1 MKKLVIGYIIGI
13 VIVLL
18 LSPIISATQITQTIS
33 ISTKKYNNIGD
44 LNPKITQAIEMVNEP
59 LLRGF
64 LDELV
69 SIGPRMTGTY
79 GCEKAAEYLYEQ
91 FDNIGLETRYH
102 DWATFNNRLPFRYY
116 EGKNIEA
123 TINGTNN
130 DCDEILIFNAHYDT
144 VKNSPGAND
153 DGSGVV
159 AVLAAAYILNKFEF
173 NRTIKF
179 VTFSGEEVGLL
190 GSRAY
195 VKEIYENNEELL
207 VEFNADMIGYAETSQ
222 GGENVTLVPTEDAQL
237 IVEDIKS
244 VNYNYGINF
253 NINTGGT
260 IKPGGS
266 RGGSDY
272 YDFVLYGY
280 EAVAFWESEW
290 NQDYFHNPEDSI
302 EHINFSYFVNVT
314 KLIVGSLA
322 YLADKVD
329 IEYPMLR
336 IGSPKRGRLYF
347 EDRTL
352 RIFKHHRTIVIDD
365 VLICTEVKPGDSP
378 IEKVE
383 FYFDNKLKHTD
394 TEEPYQ
400 WRINQRSIRKHTIKA
415 VAYDEKG
422 RTSSDE
428 INFRFINLMLK
439 R

>member
-1 MKKLVIGYIIGI
+1 MKKIVIGYILGI
-13 VIVLL
+13 VILLL
-18 LSPIISATQITQTIS
+18 LSPIISATQITQTIT
-33 ISTKKYNNIGD
+33 ISTNKQNNLGE
-44 LNPKITQAIEMVNEP
+44 LNPKIIQAIEMVNES
-59 LLRGF
+59 LLRAF

-79 GCEKAAEYLYEQ
+79 GCEKAAEYLCEQ
-91 FDNIGLETRYH
+91 FNDFGLETRYQE
-102 DWATFNNRLPFRYY
+102 WATFNTRLPLRHYK
-116 EGKNIEA
+116 GKNIEA
-123 TINGTNN
+123 TLNGTNK

-144 VKNSPGAND
+144 VKESPGAND

-159 AVLAAAYILNKFEF
+159 AVLAAAYILNNFEF

-179 VTFSGEEVGLL
+179 VTFSGEEVGLI

-195 VKEIYENNEELL
+195 VKEIYENNEELI
-207 VEFNADMIGYAETSQ
+207 VEFNADMIGYAETAQ
-222 GGENVTLVPTEDAQL
+222 GGRNVTLSPTEDAHW
-237 IVEDIKS
+237 IVEEIKS
-244 VNYNYGINF
+244 VNDNYDINF
-253 NINTGGT
+253 NINTGG
-260 IKPGGS
+260 IIEPGGS

-290 NQDYFHNPEDSI
+290 NRDYFHNPEDSI

-322 YLADKVD
+322 HLADNTE
-329 IEYPMLR
+329 INYPMLR
-336 IGSPKRGRLYF
+336 IESPKRGRLYF

-352 RIFKHHRTIVIDD
+352 RVFRHHRTIVIDD
-365 VLICTEVKPGDSP
+365 VLICTEVKPGDCP

-394 TEEPYQ
+394 TEKPYQ
-400 WRINQRSIRKHTIKA
+400 WRINQRSLRKHTIKA

-422 RTSSDE
+422 RTTSDQ
-428 INFRFINLMLK
+428 IDFRFINLMLK